1 MAAAVIAVVAAAFQV
16 SLAGASRVAPF
27 LGTWLDDNTTTKE
40 QTRAVIGVDGTNF
53 EVSGDDVRRAP
64 ATLVNVVGSINAF
77 AQDGGELAWTSG
89 GPPCPHVRIRGVRG
103 GATEALSGTF
113 GGDDCYVLD
122 AFALGGSRIL
132 WGGFQD
138 CCNHGY
144 GTVAT
149 AAPRSKRKE
158 LHGIGQEYHSW
169 GDFLTGAA
177 GDGETLV
184 YSLTTIDL
192 SRGKEIDG
200 NWGFVHCLP
209 RDPCT
214 WDVTGGG
221 VWRVIGTKAVRVPGT
236 PPTALVAAARR
247 RIALAPADRRR
258 FPGPCSN
265 ERPVGCPEIRTAAG
279 GRVEIRDAITGI
291 RTASF
296 SPRGRVT
303 ALALDAQTV
312 AVIARSGRT
321 ARVEWYSTRS
331 GRQLGARRVPRE
343 LADVLSVA
351 GHTVVLQSGRT
362 ILALDLATK
371 LIRDLARARSEPIGL
386 SIEGTRVAWAET
398 AGGRSFVR
406 AVSVH

>member
-1 MAAAVIAVVAAAFQV
+1 MRSVTGLRRSLAAVVAAVAFSALLILV
-16 SLAGASRVAPF
+16 FTEATGAQ
-27 LGTWLDDNTTTKE
+27 E
-40 QTRAVIGVDGTNF
+40 
-53 EVSGDDVRRAP
+53 ERRAP
-64 ATLVNVVGSINAF
+64 ATLVSVAGSISAF

-103 GATEALSGTF
+103 GAAVDLSGTF

-122 AFALGGSRIL
+122 GFALGGSRVL

-158 LHGIGQEYHSW
+158 LRAIGQEYHSW

-192 SRGKEIDG
+192 SRGKEID
-200 NWGFVHCLP
+200 WDRGFVHCLP

-214 WDVTGGG
+214 WDVIGGG
-221 VWRVIGTKAVRVPGT
+221 VWRAVGTKAVRVPGT
-236 PPTALVAAARR
+236 PPTALVAAARG

-265 ERPVGCPEIRTAAG
+265 EKLVGCPEIRTAAG

-291 RTASF
+291 QTASF

-312 AVIARSGRT
+312 AVIVRSGRR

-331 GRQLGARRVPRE
+331 GRHLGASRVPRDIG
-343 LADVLSVA
+343 DVLSVA
-351 GHTVVLQSGRT
+351 GHTVVLQRGRT
-362 ILALDLATK
+362 ILALDTATK
-371 LIRDLARARSEPIGL
+371 RIRDLARARSKPIGL

-406 AVSVH
+406 AVSAR